1 MDAVEFFP
9 FWYCSSSYYKFV
21 PGSMRMKKRMI
32 FTLCID
38 CNLQS
43 AFESVEFSSVGRRPR
58 LSRLAA
64 ASPAARVPRFS
75 GKENKRLR
83 SLLIG

>member
-1 MDAVEFFP
+1 MGAVEFFP
-9 FWYCSSSYYKFV
+9 FWYCSSPYHKFV
-21 PGSMRMKKRMI
+21 PGSMRMEKRVI

-43 AFESVEFSSVGRRPR
+43 AFESVEFSSVSIRPR

-64 ASPAARVPRFS
+64 
-75 GKENKRLR
+75 EETTH
-83 SLLIG
+83 SLFCSVFRRHLY

>member
-1 MDAVEFFP
+1 MGAVEFFP
-9 FWYCSSSYYKFV
+9 FWYCSSPYYKFV

-64 ASPAARVPRFS
+64 ASPAACVPRLNE
-75 GKENKRLR
+75 KENKRLR
-83 SLLIG
+83 SPLIG

>member
-1 MDAVEFFP
+1 MGAVEFFP
-9 FWYCSSSYYKFV
+9 FWCCSSPYYKFL
-21 PGSMRMKKRMI
+21 PDSMRMSKRMI
-32 FTLCID
+32 FALCID

-43 AFESVEFSSVGRRPR
+43 AFESDDFSSVGMRPR

-64 ASPAARVPRFS
+64 ASPAARVPRLS
-75 GKENKRLR
+75 EKENKRLR